1 MMSSYFSALLT
12 TTTARV
18 ASLRQ
23 NLLSTEDDGETEDD
37 THLCRVLRSYYTEN
51 DRPFPAWLPP
61 DPKAAPPVS
70 SQSTNAQSNIGSKY
84 GGIGSQNSAS
94 TSFAS
99 LFSTGNEQPTTQET
113 PNLRQG
119 RGQSRMKQEANSGEK
134 SNFYSR
140 VNSGMDSSKV
150 QSRPLPSAMAGS
162 YQTANAGFKGNS
174 QSSQSQINPSG
185 RPMTAKD
192 RLKSG
197 NFRRPDPR
205 MTNSAESKSYKNT
218 GSNISD
224 KPFIAATS
232 PWSSNEVEFS
242 GAGYDPPPKAKP
254 RGLPSGPASG
264 RRIGL
269 PSGPRGPR

>member
-1 MMSSYFSALLT
+1 MSSYFSALLT

-37 THLCRVLRSYYTEN
+37 THLCRVLRSYYSEN

-61 DPKAAPPVS
+61 DPKAAPS
-70 SQSTNAQSNIGSKY
+70 IISQSTNVQSNIGSKY
-84 GGIGSQNSAS
+84 GGIGSQNVAS

-99 LFSTGNEQPTTQET
+99 LFSNGNEQPNPQET

-119 RGQSRMKQEANSGEK
+119 RGQPRMRQDPSSSDKMNIG
-134 SNFYSR
+134 
-140 VNSGMDSSKV
+140 NSGMDFSKV

-162 YQTANAGFKGNS
+162 YQTANLGLRGNNQRS
-174 QSSQSQINPSG
+174 QFQMNPGG
-185 RPMTAKD
+185 RPMSAKD

-197 NFRRPDPR
+197 NFRRPEPR
-205 MTNSAESKSYKNT
+205 SSNSAESKNYNNSS
-218 GSNISD
+218 GDRSD
-224 KPFIAATS
+224 KPFVAATS
-232 PWSSNEVEFS
+232 PWATNEVEFR
-242 GAGYDPPPKAKP
+242 GAGYDPPPKTKP

-264 RRIGL
+264 KRIGL

>member
-1 MMSSYFSALLT
+1 MSSYFSALLT

-51 DRPFPAWLPP
+51 DRPFPAWLPS
-61 DPKAAPPVS
+61 DPKAAPS
-70 SQSTNAQSNIGSKY
+70 TMSQSTNVQSNIGSKY
-84 GGIGSQNSAS
+84 GAIGSQNTAS

-99 LFSTGNEQPTTQET
+99 LFSTGNEQPNPQET

-119 RGQSRMKQEANSGEK
+119 RVQPRMRQETSSEKTNNYNIRNSG
-134 SNFYSR
+134 
-140 VNSGMDSSKV
+140 VDSSKV
-150 QSRPLPSAMAGS
+150 QSRPLPSV
-162 YQTANAGFKGNS
+162 
-174 QSSQSQINPSG
+174 QSQINPSV
-185 RPMTAKD
+185 RPMSAKD

-197 NFRRPDPR
+197 NFRRPEPR
-205 MTNSAESKSYKNT
+205 SSNSAESNNYNNSR
-218 GSNISD
+218 SDRSD
-224 KPFIAATS
+224 KPFMAATS
-232 PWSSNEVEFS
+232 PWATNEVEFR
-242 GAGYDPPPKAKP
+242 GASYDPPPKPKP

-269 PSGPRGPR
+269 PSGPRGQR